1 MKNRI
6 VVYILGSIV
15 LIIIVCFFCLFK
27 YKNISLDENLL
38 NKKWYQ
44 YDNST
49 GYYNTF
55 YMNENS
61 LSYVLPGKE
70 NNEFLNCKSYYY
82 NKANNKLNLD
92 CDKEIQI
99 SEVSDKYIVLT
110 IDSKKIK
117 FFDNV
122 DDSLNYEFESYHKK
136 SISEY
141 RSEMNRV
148 SDLIKIKPRRFFE
161 IIESEGK
168 SKFIFYGDN
177 CTSVDCVL
185 ALDLIEKLVNIENI
199 HYININEFT
208 ESEFNKML
216 LLSEELSDDKNYYND
231 IYPKI
236 IVFEN
241 KELIEN
247 YELKCTGF
255 NCTNINFN

>member
-6 VVYILGSIV
+6 VIYILSSIV

-27 YKNISLDENLL
+27 YNNISIDENLL

-49 GYYNTF
+49 GYFNTF

-61 LSYVLPGKE
+61 LSYVLPGKV
-70 NNEFLNCKSYYY
+70 NSEFLSCKNYHF
-82 NKANNKLNLD
+82 NKANNQLNLD
-92 CDKEIQI
+92 CGKEIQI
-99 SEVSDKYIVLT
+99 SEVSEKYIVLT

-122 DDSLNYEFESYHKK
+122 DDSLNHEFESYHKK
-136 SISEY
+136 SIGEY
-141 RSEMNRV
+141 KNEMNRV
-148 SDLIKIKPRRFFE
+148 SELIKINSSSFFE
-161 IIESEGK
+161 IIESGEK
-168 SKFIFYGDN
+168 AKFIFYSDN

-185 ALDLIEKLVNIENI
+185 VLDLIEKLVNVENI
-199 HYININEFT
+199 HYVNINEFT
-208 ESEFNKML
+208 DIEISKLNKLNSELLNNK
-216 LLSEELSDDKNYYND
+216 DYYNG
-231 IYPKI
+231 IYPRV

-241 KELIEN
+241 QELIKN